1 MRRSEAGYLYEIP
14 CGAMVVVVLLAVV
27 LPLLPLLAAKA
38 VVVLAALVVVA
49 GLYYMM
55 VIPGWQPADIAERR
69 APWPWNLVRFALVAL
84 AILAAT
90 TAFVVLTE
98 EKDWPPGRP
107 RAESTSPP
115 P

>member
-1 MRRSEAGYLYEIP
+1 MA
-14 CGAMVVVVLLAVV
+14 VVLLLVVV

-38 VVVLAALVVVA
+38 VAVLAALVVVA

-55 VIPGWQPADIAERR
+55 VVPGGQPAEIAERR
-69 APWPWNLVRFALVAL
+69 PRWPWNLVRFALVAL
-84 AILAAT
+84 AIVAAT

-107 RAESTSPP
+107 RDAPAARP
-115 P
+115 